1 MTVSLDDKYTLERG
15 RVYLSGTQALV
26 RLLIDQR
33 RRDARAGL
41 ATAGFVS
48 GYRGSPLGGLDSA
61 LWQAQRFLDEH
72 RIRFEP
78 GLNEEIAATAVAG
91 SQQTGIVGSSSY
103 RGVFGLWYAKNPG
116 VDRAGDALKHANA
129 AGTSMHG
136 GVLAVSGDD
145 PGAVSSTLPNQC
157 EQAFIAALMPV
168 LEPSGI
174 AEILALGRIGFALSR
189 YSGLWVGF
197 KTVADVV
204 ESSATIEVDAAQPSI
219 ALPQDFTAP
228 PGGVHIR
235 WPDNRWD
242 QDARLLEHRL
252 PAAQAFARANRIDR
266 VVFGR
271 VPARLGIVCS
281 GKASLDVRQALADL
295 GIDSGDSI
303 GIAVY
308 QVGMPWPL
316 EPQRAGEFAAQVEE
330 LLVVEERRAVIEPQ
344 LKDLAYNWPADRRPR
359 IVGKSDAS
367 GAPLLPVGG
376 ELSAAIVA
384 MAIGKR
390 LRSIGIAAHVAG
402 RLARIEALAEPP
414 PSAGAA
420 GVRVPHFCAGCP
432 HARST
437 RVPEGSLAM
446 AGIGCHSLRM
456 WMPGSA
462 TQFLSQMGGEGANW
476 IGLEPFVDARHVFQN
491 LGDGTY
497 CHSGTLAIRAAV
509 AAKSNITF
517 RVLYNEATAMTGG
530 QPVEGSISVP
540 QITWQLHA
548 EGVRR
553 IAVVSDEPGKYSGF
567 RGFAPG
573 VRVASR
579 DALDRIQ
586 RELRGEQGVTA
597 IVYDQ
602 VCATEKRRRRKRGEA
617 PAAPVRVFINERVCE
632 GCGDCVEQSQC
643 AAVMPV
649 ETTLGRKRRI
659 DQSACNVDLSCLD
672 GFCPSFVTLE
682 GAEPLRPAPAA
693 IDEAALPEPE
703 LPSLAEP
710 CEILING
717 IGGSGVITVG
727 AILGMAAHLEGKGCT
742 VLDNTGLAR
751 KGGAV
756 STHVRLAARAQDLYA
771 PRIGQAKAGVV
782 LACDMVATADAQS
795 LSRFDCGRTR
805 AIVNTHAAPTLAQ
818 RLDPDAPFEAERL
831 RGAIAAA
838 AQVCEFVDAS
848 GIAEHLLGD
857 SIYANMVLLG
867 FAWQK
872 GWVPL
877 GLASIQAA
885 IALNA
890 NAVESNRRA
899 FALGR
904 RAAHD
909 PASIEASLAPHRDE
923 GPDGDLNA
931 RVERHAAFLA
941 QYQDAG
947 LAQRYR
953 RLVGRVAEAESRAGG
968 DGSLAM
974 AAAQSGFRLLAIK
987 DEYEVAR
994 LYSDGVFERD
1004 LERRFGGRYRVRY
1017 HLAPPLVARPDPA
1030 TGRARKRM
1038 YGAWIGTAFRVLARL
1053 RGLRGTWLDVFG
1065 YTAERRMERRLI
1077 AEYEATIETLLA
1089 GLSPEKFALAVEIA
1103 ALPQKMRGFG
1113 HVKLRNVE
1121 AAKRREAELLAA
1133 YGRRSD

>member
-91 SQQTGIVGSSSY
+91 SQQTGIVGSSRY

-129 AGTSMHG
+129 AGTAAQG

-174 AEILALGRIGFALSR
+174 AEILALGQIGFALSR

-204 ESSATIEVDAAQPSI
+204 ESSATIEVDAEQPSI
-219 ALPQDFTAP
+219 ALPQDFTPP

-281 GKASLDVRQALADL
+281 GKASLDVRQALSDL
-295 GIDSGDSI
+295 GIDSGDTF

-330 LLVVEERRAVIEPQ
+330 LLVVEERRAVLEPQ

-359 IVGKSDAS
+359 IFGKCDES

-384 MAIGKR
+384 RAIGAR
-390 LRSIGIAAHVAG
+390 LRAFGIPAHVAG
-402 RLARIEALAEPP
+402 RLARIEALPQAAPGAA
-414 PSAGAA
+414 SAG
-420 GVRVPHFCAGCP
+420 RVPHFCAGCP

-456 WMPGSA
+456 WMPESA
-462 TQFLSQMGGEGANW
+462 TLFLSQMGGEGANW

-530 QPVEGSISVP
+530 QPVEGAIGVP

-567 RGFAPG
+567 KGFAPG

-579 DALDRIQ
+579 DALEGIQ

-602 VCATEKRRRRKRGEA
+602 VCATEKRRRRRRGEA

-649 ETTLGRKRRI
+649 ATPLGRKRRI
-659 DQSACNVDLSCLD
+659 DQSSCNVDLSCLE

-682 GAEPLRPAPAA
+682 GAEPLRAAPAA
-693 IDEAALPEPE
+693 IDEAALPEPG
-703 LPSLAEP
+703 LPSLAGP

-742 VLDNTGLAR
+742 VLDNTGIAR

-756 STHVRLAARAQDLYA
+756 STHVRLAARPQDLNA

-795 LSRFDCGRTR
+795 LSRFDRRRTR
-805 AIVNTHAAPTLAQ
+805 AIVNAHAVPTLVQ
-818 RLDPDAPFEAERL
+818 RLDPDAPLDADRL
-831 RGAIAAA
+831 REAIAAA
-838 AQVCEFVDAS
+838 AQGCEFLDAS

-877 GLASIQAA
+877 GIASIQGA

-909 PASIEASLAPHRDE
+909 TASIDAALAPHRDE

-931 RVERHAAFLA
+931 RVERHADFLA

-953 RLVGRVAEAESRAGG
+953 RLVDRVRGAEARAGG

-974 AAAQSGFRLLAIK
+974 AAAQSGFRLLAVK

-994 LYSDGVFERD
+994 LYSDGAFARD

-1017 HLAPPLVARPDPA
+1017 HLAPPLLARPDPA

-1038 YGAWIGTAFRVLARL
+1038 YGPWMGTAFRILARL

-1089 GLSPEKFALAVEIA
+1089 GLSPENFALAVEIA
-1103 ALPQKMRGFG
+1103 SLPQQMRGFG

-1121 AAKRREAELLAA
+1121 SAKRREAELLAA
-1133 YGRRSD
+1133 FRVMR

>member
-1 MTVSLDDKYTLERG
+1 LKTSLDDKYALERG
-15 RVYLSGTQALV
+15 RVFLSGIQALV

-33 RRDARAGL
+33 RSDARAGL

-48 GYRGSPLGGLDSA
+48 GYRGSPLGGFDSA

-72 RIRFEP
+72 QIRFEP

-91 SQQTGIVGSSSY
+91 SQQTGIVGSSRY

-129 AGTSMHG
+129 AGSAAQG

-174 AEILALGRIGFALSR
+174 AEILELGRLGFALSR
-189 YSGLWVGF
+189 YSGLWVGL

-204 ESSATIEVDAAQPSI
+204 ESSASIEVDSERPVI
-219 ALPQDFTAP
+219 ALPQDFALP
-228 PGGVHIR
+228 PGGLNIR

-271 VPARLGIVCS
+271 LPARLGIVCS
-281 GKASLDVRQALADL
+281 GKASLDVMQALADL
-295 GIDSGDSI
+295 GIDAGETL

-308 QVGMPWPL
+308 KVGMPWPL

-330 LLVVEERRAVIEPQ
+330 LLVVEERRAVLEPQ
-344 LKDLAYNWPADRRPR
+344 LKDLAYNWPAGRRPR
-359 IVGKSDAS
+359 IVGKSDDK

-384 MAIGKR
+384 MAIGAR
-390 LRSIGIAAHVAG
+390 LRALGIAAHVAE
-402 RLARIEALAEPP
+402 RLARSLPQTQAEQGA
-414 PSAGAA
+414 AGAA
-420 GVRVPHFCAGCP
+420 RVPHFCAGCP

-437 RVPEGSLAM
+437 RVPEGSFAM

-462 TQFLSQMGGEGANW
+462 TLFLSQMGGEGANW

-530 QPVEGSISVP
+530 QPVEGAISVP

-548 EGVRR
+548 EGVRS

-567 RGFAPG
+567 KGFAPG

-579 DALDRIQ
+579 DALEPIQ
-586 RELRGEQGVTA
+586 HELRGEQGVTA

-649 ETTLGRKRRI
+649 ATPLGRKRRI
-659 DQSACNVDLSCLD
+659 DPSACNVDLSCLE

-682 GAEPLRPAPAA
+682 GAQLRRPAPAA
-693 IDEAALPEPE
+693 IDAPALPEPAS
-703 LPSLAEP
+703 PGLAEP
-710 CEILING
+710 CEILVNG

-742 VLDNTGLAR
+742 VLDNTGIAR

-756 STHVRLAARAQDLYA
+756 STHVRLAARPEDLHA
-771 PRIGQAKAGVV
+771 PRIGQAAAGVV
-782 LACDMVATADAQS
+782 LACDMVTTADVQS
-795 LSRFDCGRTR
+795 LSRFDRGRTR
-805 AIVNTHAAPTLAQ
+805 AIVNAHAVPTLAQ
-818 RLDPDAPFEAERL
+818 RLDPDALLDVERL
-831 RGAIAAA
+831 REAIAAG
-838 AQVCEFVDAS
+838 AQACEFVDAS
-848 GIAEHLLGD
+848 EIAEHLLGD
-857 SIYANMVLLG
+857 AIYANMVLLG
-867 FAWQK
+867 HAWQK

-877 GLASIQAA
+877 GLASIQTA
-885 IALNA
+885 IELNA
-890 NAVESNRRA
+890 NEVESNRRA

-909 PASIEASLAPHRDE
+909 PASIEAALALLRDE
-923 GPDGDLNA
+923 APAEDLDA
-931 RVERHAAFLA
+931 IVSHHAAFLA
-941 QYQDAG
+941 EYEDAAYAG
-947 LAQRYR
+947 RYR
-953 RLVGRVAEAESRAGG
+953 RLVERVRDAEARAGG
-968 DGSLAM
+968 DGSLAL
-974 AAAQSGFRLLAIK
+974 AAAQSWFRLLAIK

-994 LYSDGVFERD
+994 LHSDGAFRREI
-1004 LERRFGGRYRVRY
+1004 ERRFGGGYRVRY
-1017 HLAPPLVARPDPA
+1017 HLAPPLLARPDPA
-1030 TGRARKRM
+1030 TGRARKRV
-1038 YGAWIGTAFRVLARL
+1038 YGPWMGTAFRILARL
-1053 RGLRGTWLDVFG
+1053 RRLRGTWLDVFG
-1065 YTAERRMERRLI
+1065 YTAERKMERRLI

-1089 GLSPEKFALAVEIA
+1089 GLSRGRFALAAEIA

-1121 AAKRREAELLAA
+1121 SAKRREAELLAA
-1133 YGRRSD
+1133 YGR